1 MIRKRVAKVYQKG
14 EESSEEPSARL
25 RLVSLFPSYLFIIK
39 ENESS
44 FSLFVSKIATS
55 LSGTSNST

>member
-1 MIRKRVAKVYQKG
+1 MVKIYQKG

-25 RLVSLFPSYLFIIK
+25 RLVSSFPSYLFIIK

-44 FSLFVSKIATS
+44 FNLFVSKVATS
-55 LSGTSNST
+55 LSGISSSA